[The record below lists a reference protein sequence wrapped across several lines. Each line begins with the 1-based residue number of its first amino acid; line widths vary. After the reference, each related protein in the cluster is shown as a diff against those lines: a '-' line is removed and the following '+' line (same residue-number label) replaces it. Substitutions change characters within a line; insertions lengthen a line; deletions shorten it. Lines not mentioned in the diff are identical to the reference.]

1 MIFNFPWNELAI
13 SSQKSLVTR
22 RIYDSSPYDI
32 FIARTYDENY
42 QVIIKVNKNYINQLS
57 NLRINISSI
66 KIDIVKQ
73 SNYEFLI
80 LIKLLD
86 QSLIG
91 IFDSILN
98 IILSE
103 SVYEEAESAMVH
115 KFLQQLKRWQKFM
128 SISKTSMLSEDKIR
142 GLIAEL
148 TFLLE
153 LLINNPLL
161 KQEIIEAW
169 YGPDR
174 LHHDFI
180 FDNTAIEVKS
190 VSNLDKK
197 SVTIS
202 SEYQLESNSNQLFLR
217 VYCILKSSVVAE
229 SAVNINMIIKNIS
242 EKLDINERSR
252 FDEKLIEC
260 GYIPNEKYDEFN
272 YEIQLIN
279 NYKVNED
286 FPKLCSSDL
295 ANGVLN
301 VKYDI
306 DLNKIEKFS
315 MDLPSNIMD

>member
-42 QVIIKVNKNYINQLS
+42 QVVIRVDKNYINQLS

-73 SNYEFLI
+73 SNYEFL

-128 SISKTSMLSEDKIR
+128 STSKTSILSEDKIR

-148 TFLLE
+148 KFLSE
-153 LLINNPLL
+153 LLIDNSLL

-180 FDNTAIEVKS
+180 FNNTAVEVKS

-217 VYCILKSSVVAE
+217 VYCILKSSVAAE
-229 SAVNINMIIKNIS
+229 NAINLNTIIKNIS
-242 EKLDINERSR
+242 EKLDINERSQ

-272 YEIQLIN
+272 YKIELIN
-279 NYKVNED
+279 NYQVTED
-286 FPKLCSSDL
+286 FPRLCSSSL

-301 VKYDI
+301 VRYDI
-306 DLNKIEKFS
+306 DLNKIEKFI

>member
-42 QVIIKVNKNYINQLS
+42 QVIIKVDKNYINQLGK
-57 NLRINISSI
+57 LRINISSI

-103 SVYEEAESAMVH
+103 LVYEEAESAMVH
-115 KFLQQLKRWQKFM
+115 KFFQQLKRWQKFM
-128 SISKTSMLSEDKIR
+128 STSKTSMLSEDKIR

-148 TFLLE
+148 TFLSE
-153 LLINNPLL
+153 LLFDNPLL

-180 FDNTAIEVKS
+180 FNNAAIEVKS

-217 VYCILKSSVVAE
+217 VYCILKSSIATE
-229 SAVNINMIIKNIS
+229 NAVNLNVIIKNI
-242 EKLDINERSR
+242 
-252 FDEKLIEC
+252 
-260 GYIPNEKYDEFN
+260 YY
-272 YEIQLIN
+272 
-279 NYKVNED
+279 
-286 FPKLCSSDL
+286 
-295 ANGVLN
+295 
-301 VKYDI
+301 
-306 DLNKIEKFS
+306 
-315 MDLPSNIMD
+315 

>member
-1 MIFNFPWNELAI
+1 MIFNFPWDELAI
-13 SSQKSLVTR
+13 SSKKSLVTR
-22 RIYDSSPYDI
+22 RIYDSSPYDL
-32 FIARTYDENY
+32 FIARNYDENY
-42 QVIIKVNKNYINQLS
+42 QVIIRVGKNYINQLS

-73 SNYEFLI
+73 SNYDFLI

-103 SVYEEAESAMVH
+103 SVYEESESAMVQ
-115 KFLQQLKRWQKFM
+115 KFFQKLKRWQKFM
-128 SISKTSMLSEDKIR
+128 SSSKNSILSEDKIR

-148 TFLLE
+148 MFLSEML
-153 LLINNPLL
+153 NNNIFL
-161 KQEIIEAW
+161 KQEIIESW

-174 LHHDFI
+174 LQHDFI
-180 FDNTAIEVKS
+180 FNNVAIEIKS

-217 VYCILKSSVVAE
+217 VYCILKSVVAAE
-229 SAVNINMIIKNIS
+229 NTINLNMIIKNIS

-272 YEIQLIN
+272 YNIDLIN
-279 NYKVNED
+279 NYVVSEE
-286 FPKLCSSDL
+286 FPKVCSSSLD
-295 ANGVLN
+295 NGILN
-301 VKYDI
+301 IKYDI
-306 DLNKIEKFS
+306 DLNKIEKFI